1 MENSNKGGFASVN
14 DFAGVES
21 TFLLV
26 GGSQAQAESNLFS
39 EGVRRYFGL
48 AQINRSSGVS
58 PDGGLKWTN
67 QSVPNTSWTEQ
78 KQAQ

>member
-1 MENSNKGGFASVN
+1 MENSNKGGFANVS

-26 GGSQAQAESNLFS
+26 GGSQVGLKSDLFS
-39 EGVRRYFGL
+39 DGVRRYFGL
-48 AQINRSSGVS
+48 AQSSSSSGVTS
-58 PDGGLKWTN
+58 DGGLKWSD